1 MVYWPYGFHKP
12 KKTYNKWIS
21 ALIRFTFRDSS
32 ITMKLLGFIKD
43 TYSVGSIKNMTRQKR
58 LASFKFNITVFEKN
72 MPQGNTWQ
80 ELLNASKY
88 KDLFIEMIKQY
99 VLQFSSGI
107 LPRSIPFIMTSRK
120 KENFI
125 LPTRNQVIS
134 PCNHEEADTRLVLHA
149 SKENSDV
156 VAVCKD
162 TDVLILNNWA
172 YLKWT

>member
-1 MVYWPYGFHKP
+1 
-12 KKTYNKWIS
+12 
-21 ALIRFTFRDSS
+21 
-32 ITMKLLGFIKD
+32 MKLLGFIKD

-88 KDLFIEMIKQY
+88 KDQFIEMIKQY

-162 TDVLILNNWA
+162 TDVLILMNWA
-172 YLKWT
+172 YLK

>member
-1 MVYWPYGFHKP
+1 
-12 KKTYNKWIS
+12 
-21 ALIRFTFRDSS
+21 
-32 ITMKLLGFIKD
+32 MKLLGFIKD
-43 TYSVGSIKNMTRQKR
+43 TYRVGSIKNMTRQKR
-58 LASFKFNITVFEKN
+58 LASFKFNITVFEQN

-88 KDLFIEMIKQY
+88 KDQFIEMIKQY
-99 VLQFSSGI
+99 VLQFSSGILI

-125 LPTRNQVIS
+125 LSARNQVIS

-162 TDVLILNNWA
+162 TDILILMNWA
-172 YLKWT
+172 YLK

>member
-1 MVYWPYGFHKP
+1 
-12 KKTYNKWIS
+12 
-21 ALIRFTFRDSS
+21 
-32 ITMKLLGFIKD
+32 
-43 TYSVGSIKNMTRQKR
+43 
-58 LASFKFNITVFEKN
+58 

-80 ELLNASKY
+80 ELLNTSKY
-88 KDLFIEMIKQY
+88 KDQFIDMIKQY

-125 LPTRNQVIS
+125 LPARNQVIS
-134 PCNHEEADTRLVLHA
+134 PWNHEEADNRLVLHA

-162 TDVLILNNWA
+162 TDVLILMN
-172 YLKWT
+172 